1 MEIILEIGLLVVI
14 GLVLIG
20 IEFYMPGF
28 VLATVGIILLLTADF
43 VCLNHFGTNWAAGL
57 FVTEVALA
65 SLTGYVVIKTVPRTA
80 AGKWMILSHEQR
92 NASAVAQ
99 APELIGAEGVAQ
111 TTLRPSGMAEI
122 AGKRLDVVAESDMI
136 VRGSVIKVIAVEG
149 NRIVV
154 RKV

>member
-1 MEIILEIGLLVVI
+1 METMFGIGLLVVA

-20 IEFYMPGF
+20 VEFYMPGF

-43 VCLNHFGTNWAAGL
+43 ICLNHYGVNWAAGL
-57 FVTEVALA
+57 FVAEVALA
-65 SLTGYVVIKTVPRTA
+65 LGTGYVVIQTIPQTA
-80 AGKWMILSHEQR
+80 AGKRMILSHSQT
-92 NASAVAQ
+92 NAAAVAP
-99 APELIGAEGVAQ
+99 ALELVGAEGVAQ

-122 AGKRLDVVAESDMI
+122 DGKRLDVVAESDMI
-136 VRGSVIKVIAVEG
+136 DRGCAIKVVAVEG

>member
-1 MEIILEIGLLVVI
+1 MVVV

-20 IEFYMPGF
+20 VEFYMPGF

-43 VCLNHFGTNWAAGL
+43 TCLTHFGVSWAAGL
-57 FVTEVALA
+57 FLAEVVLA
-65 SLTGYVVIKTVPRTA
+65 VLTGYVVIKTLPQTA
-80 AGKWMILSHEQR
+80 AGKRMILSHEQH
-92 NASAVAQ
+92 NTSSATATPVVV
-99 APELIGAEGVAQ
+99 GATGVAQ

-136 VRGSVIKVIAVEG
+136 ARGTAIKVIAVEG

-154 RKV
+154 KKV

>member
-1 MEIILEIGLLVVI
+1 METILGIGLLVVI

-28 VLATVGIILLLTADF
+28 VLATVGIILLLTADY
-43 VCLNHFGTNWAAGL
+43 VCLGSFGLNWAAGL
-57 FVTEVALA
+57 FLAEVVLA
-65 SLTGYVVIKTVPRTA
+65 VLTGVLVIKTLPQTA
-80 AGKWMILSHEQR
+80 AGKRMILAHEQH
-92 NASAVAQ
+92 NTASG
-99 APELIGAEGVAQ
+99 APTPILVGATGVAQ
-111 TTLRPSGMAEI
+111 TTLRPAGMAEI

-136 VRGSVIKVIAVEG
+136 ARGSSIQVIAVEG